1 VIHKALAL
9 LPADPAEN
17 EASVRSSFLAKL
29 ARVAAHIPFASDAVA
44 LYFAALD
51 PATPRRT
58 KALMFAGL
66 AYFILPFDLI
76 PDVFVGIGYTND
88 AAVIAAV
95 VALAGKSIKDVHR
108 EKAKDLLARMKAPRP
123 AAAWRGPA

>member
-1 VIHKALAL
+1 MQPLAL
-9 LPADPAEN
+9 LPADAREN
-17 EASVRSSFLAKL
+17 EARVRSGFLAKV
-29 ARVAAHIPFASDAVA
+29 ARVAARIPFASDVVA

-66 AYFILPFDLI
+66 AYFVLPTDAI
-76 PDVFVGIGYTND
+76 PDVFAGIGYTDD

-95 VALAGKSIKDVHR
+95 VAMAGASIKVAHR
-108 EKAKDLLARMKAPRP
+108 EKAKALLARLAAPIKTNL
-123 AAAWRGPA
+123 

>member
-1 VIHKALAL
+1 MKALAL

-17 EASVRSSFLAKL
+17 EARVRSGFLAKL
-29 ARVAAHIPFASDAVA
+29 ARVAAHIPFASDVVA

-66 AYFILPFDLI
+66 AYFILPFDAI
-76 PDVFVGIGYTND
+76 PDVFVGIGYTDD

-95 VALAGKSIKDVHR
+95 VALAGASIKDIHR
-108 EKAKDLLARMKAPRP
+108 EKAKALLARM
-123 AAAWRGPA
+123 AARAA